1 MLLLRVRL
9 LHVRL
14 VQIAEASPRLEV
26 PPSSSISAV
35 VMIHCR
41 LLHVKVLRSRRTVR
55 LGRHVEV
62 LKVMRGPRRR
72 HVANRALRS
81 YLAEE
86 AGVAGGVLSR
96 EFSLLALPSFFFPPS
111 FTRRP

>member
-1 MLLLRVRL
+1 MLLVVLRMLLQMLLLWLRL

-72 HVANRALRS
+72 RVAALDR
-81 YLAEE
+81 
-86 AGVAGGVLSR
+86 GVHRRHGPGMVA
-96 EFSLLALPSFFFPPS
+96 LLEIYWTLDG
-111 FTRRP
+111 RG